1 MINQAIMPKAYK
13 EVYEIVKHLSE
24 EDFNKIPKEIIKT
37 LHSNMDKDYEF
48 YINFEDLQNQETL
61 NETKLLL
68 AIIFRDYLATE
79 KQKEK
84 IMEKERYDEQVYQE
98 EMRKKYNPENFF
110 KKQQSSLDK
119 NKIQKETNVIEYKPN
134 IFKKILSFFKRV
146 FHK

>member
-79 KQKEK
+79 NKKKRLWQKKDMMNKFTKKKCEK
-84 IMEKERYDEQVYQE
+84 SITQRISLKNSKAVWI
-98 EMRKKYNPENFF
+98 KIKSK
-110 KKQQSSLDK
+110 KKQM
-119 NKIQKETNVIEYKPN
+119 
-134 IFKKILSFFKRV
+134 
-146 FHK
+146 

>member
-24 EDFNKIPKEIIKT
+24 EDFNKIPKEVIKT

-84 IMEKERYDEQVYQE
+84 IMAKERYDEQVYQE
-98 EMRKKYNPENFF
+98 EM
-110 KKQQSSLDK
+110 
-119 NKIQKETNVIEYKPN
+119 
-134 IFKKILSFFKRV
+134 
-146 FHK
+146 